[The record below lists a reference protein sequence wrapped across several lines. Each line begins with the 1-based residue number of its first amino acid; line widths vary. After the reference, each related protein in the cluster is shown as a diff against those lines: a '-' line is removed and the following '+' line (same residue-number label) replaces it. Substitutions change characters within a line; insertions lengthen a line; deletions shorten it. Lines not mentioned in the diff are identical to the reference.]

1 MMTGCASEDN
11 IVVEEEPVDPQDVVT
26 VGVAVSSPGLVS
38 GVAPAEVTGA
48 EIDLVTALVE
58 HMGSLPTEA
67 EIFWVPTTPASV
79 AEDHDQFQIA
89 IGQFTQATFD
99 SASAQVG
106 PYVTVQPGLL
116 VHQEPSDDATPTLE
130 PLAVNSIET
139 LEDLA
144 DASVCVVSGSLAAG
158 AELPA
163 EHTVLEPTVTE
174 CEVGMRS
181 GRYDAIS
188 ADNLQLAGLLVD
200 PAHSERYELLS
211 WEDVA
216 DDEPNAAEEL
226 DERLTTAGSY
236 WLGVDADLCGE
247 AAEAL
252 ETLVEDGVVEEAFSS
267 LGNVEG
273 FQLQTVEAAE
283 VTTAHCEPAD

>member
-1 MMTGCASEDN
+1 MMTGCASEDD

-26 VGVAVSSPGLVS
+26 VGVAVSSPGLIS
-38 GVAPAEVTGA
+38 GVTPAEVTGA

-58 HMGSLPTEA
+58 YMDSLPTGA

-79 AEDHDQFQIA
+79 AEDHEQYQIA
-89 IGQFTQATFD
+89 IGQFTQAAFD

-106 PYVTVQPGLL
+106 PYVTAQPGLL
-116 VHQEPSDDATPTLE
+116 VHQDPSDDATPALE
-130 PLAVNSIET
+130 PLAPNPIEK
-139 LEDLA
+139 LDDLA

-158 AELPA
+158 ADLPA
-163 EHTVLEPTVTE
+163 EQIVLEPTVAE

-188 ADNLQLAGLLVD
+188 ADDVQLAGLLVD

-211 WEDVA
+211 WEDIA
-216 DDEPNAAEEL
+216 DDEPNAAEAL

-247 AAEAL
+247 AAKAL
-252 ETLVEDGVVEEAFSS
+252 ETLVDDGVVEEAFSP
-267 LGNVEG
+267 LDNVEG
-273 FQLQTVEAAE
+273 FQLQTVDAAE
-283 VTTAHCEPAD
+283 VTTAHCESAD

>member
-1 MMTGCASEDN
+1 MTGCGSEDD

-26 VGVAVSSPGLVS
+26 VGVAVSSPGLIS
-38 GVAPAEVTGA
+38 GVTPAEVTGA

-58 HMGSLPTEA
+58 QMDSLPSGA
-67 EIFWVPTTPASV
+67 EIFWVPTTTATV
-79 AEDHDQFQIA
+79 AEDHEQFQVA
-89 IGQFTQATFD
+89 IGQFSQAAFD
-99 SASAQVG
+99 SSSAQVG

-116 VHQEPSDDATPTLE
+116 VHQEPSDDATPSLE
-130 PLAVNSIET
+130 PLAVNPIET

-163 EHTVLEPTVTE
+163 EQTVLEPTVTE

-188 ADNLQLAGLLVD
+188 ADDLQLAGLLVD
-200 PAHSERYELLS
+200 PAYSERYELLS
-211 WEDVA
+211 WDEVA
-216 DDEPNAAEEL
+216 DEPVAEQAL

-252 ETLVEDGVVEEAFSS
+252 ETLVDDGVVEEAFSPLDS
-267 LGNVEG
+267 VEG
-273 FQLQTVEAAE
+273 FQVQTVDAPE
-283 VTTAHCEPAD
+283 VTTAHCESAD